1 MLLLIPLLEKIKEDL
16 LDFDEKLKEILIL
29 MVMET
34 C

>member
-1 MLLLIPLLEKIKEDL
+1 MLLLIPLLEKIIEDL
-16 LDFDEKLKEILIL
+16 LEFDEKLKEIEIL

>member
-1 MLLLIPLLEKIKEDL
+1 MLLLISLLKKIKEDL
-16 LDFDEKLKEILIL
+16 LEFDEKLKEIEIL

>member
-16 LDFDEKLKEILIL
+16 LEFVEKLKEIEIL